1 MFIINIK
8 NRISDRIYIGEDGLP
23 ETTKNEKG
31 HGYGLK
37 NIVNVARKYK
47 GDLEIRQEERQGKLY
62 FILNVMMVE

>member
-1 MFIINIK
+1 M
-8 NRISDRIYIGEDGLP
+8 P